1 VSNAVAIFN
10 LSRRVKLAE
19 QSVKSAR
26 CILCEFNDASWNDLL
41 TRIAEGEVV
50 TVVGR
55 GAVTFGSSDEL
66 LYPQLAQDLPSELD
80 PPLNIY
86 KHLHRIVE
94 NPSCVPGVTLAAL
107 AAEIKCGVKSPA
119 IRTQISVTKLT
130 RHYDKLGIRN
140 VIPSSGLGSI
150 ATARPYPRERSTAQ

>member
-1 VSNAVAIFN
+1 VSRAVAIFN

-66 LYPQLAQDLPSELD
+66 LYPQLAQHLPSELD
-80 PPLNIY
+80 PPLTFEKSPPDLQEVVDAQRANGRPIERIY

-94 NPSCVPGVTLAAL
+94 KPRPASRGHACRARRSNKMRSKIPGNPLP
-107 AAEIKCGVKSPA
+107 
-119 IRTQISVTKLT
+119 
-130 RHYDKLGIRN
+130 D
-140 VIPSSGLGSI
+140 
-150 ATARPYPRERSTAQ
+150 